1 MSQIFISYRH
11 VESDERL
18 ADALAEALEAGGHP
32 VFIDRQIEIGTRWVD
47 EIERQIRASAFFVVV
62 LSADS
67 IRSDMVRQEV
77 ALAHQLEAEG
87 GMRILPIRA
96 GFEGEL
102 PYDLASYLN
111 PIQSALWQPGEPF
124 VAICRQVVAAVESA
138 AALPLSRPAEDEPAV
153 LREAP
158 ADDPAPLPAADPRV
172 VMETGTVRLSS
183 PFYVAR
189 RADQRMELALARP
202 EGATLVVKGP
212 RQSGKS
218 SLLARGHALMRSRGQ
233 KTAYLDFQG
242 LDARHLE
249 SLGTLLR
256 NLAARIAR
264 DFRTAVKP
272 REVWDEDL
280 GDKESFADFLATAVL
295 AAADEPVLLCLD
307 EVDRLFDR
315 PYRADFFA
323 AVRGWHNNRA
333 LAPEWDRL
341 HLAIAH
347 ATDPA
352 LWIEDV
358 NQSLFNVGERLR
370 LDDFTAA
377 EIHDL
382 ASRHGTG
389 LDSMPLVE
397 GLRRLVG
404 GQPYLVRQALYVL
417 ARRESSLDELRRAA
431 VDEHGPFGDHLR
443 QRLWALHRN
452 PDLCDAFKKVLHR
465 GACDDEMDFQ
475 RLHAAGL
482 IDGESHR
489 AARPRCELYGEYFRQ
504 HL

>member
-1 MSQIFISYRH
+1 MNQIFISYRH
-11 VESDERL
+11 VEPDEG
-18 ADALAEALEAGGHP
+18 LAEALAQALRARRHP
-32 VFIDRQIEIGTRWVD
+32 VFIDQQIEIGTRWVD
-47 EIERQIRASAFFVVV
+47 EIERQIRASSFFVAV

-67 IRSDMVRQEV
+67 IRSDMVRQEL
-77 ALAHQLEAEG
+77 ALAHELELDG
-87 GMRILPIRA
+87 KMRILPIRA

-111 PIQSALWQPGEPF
+111 PIQYALWRPGEPF
-124 VAICRQVVAAVESA
+124 DAICGQIVAAVENA
-138 AALPLSRPAEDEPAV
+138 AALPLSPEESEEPSV
-153 LREAP
+153 LQEAP
-158 ADDPAPLPAADPRV
+158 ADGPAPLPAADPRV

-218 SLLARGHALMRSRGQ
+218 SLLARAHALMRSRGQ

-249 SLGTLLR
+249 SLGALLR
-256 NLAARIAR
+256 NLAARIGR
-264 DFRTAVKP
+264 DFRTSVKP

-280 GDKESFADFLATAVL
+280 GDKESFADFLETAVL
-295 AAADEPVLLCLD
+295 VAAEQPVLLCLD

-358 NQSLFNVGERLR
+358 NQSPFNVGERLR
-370 LDDFTAA
+370 LDDFTTA
-377 EIHDL
+377 EIRDL
-382 ASRHGTG
+382 AVRHGAG

-404 GQPYLVRQALYVL
+404 GQPYRY
-417 ARRESSLDELRRAA
+417 ARRSTCWRAEATPSTSCAGRRSTSEAPSAITCGSGFGPCTATRSCARLSRACSTAVSATTRWTSSACKLRA
-431 VDEHGPFGDHLR
+431 
-443 QRLWALHRN
+443 
-452 PDLCDAFKKVLHR
+452 
-465 GACDDEMDFQ
+465 
-475 RLHAAGL
+475 
-482 IDGESHR
+482 
-489 AARPRCELYGEYFRQ
+489 
-504 HL
+504 